1 MGLWGYFVFFS
12 GRTGVHGPRLHE
24 GFSQAAVRPLVSG
37 SSSRSR
43 ERKVVVVLV
52 ICFERVRLPR
62 LGHGPPVLW
71 GGTFVI
77 ICGWSSYGDFLER
90 LVIG

>member
-52 ICFERVRLPR
+52 I
-62 LGHGPPVLW
+62 
-71 GGTFVI
+71 FVI
-77 ICGWSSYGDFLER
+77 GFDYHVLGMDPLCYGEVLLWSFAGGAVMGIF
-90 LVIG
+90 